1 MSKYCYIYLPFD
13 FAPLHALVAP
23 LRVASFSEM
32 MLNGILRQENSRYN
46 IPMSSLA
53 DKLKALGVKVGT
65 ADLPPSV
72 PPTGRMKT
80 PIHTVIPGGFRQTAR
95 GEAFVSEQ
103 TFGADY
109 HHGSQSILLT
119 SPLDAIA
126 AWAKDPRLS
135 LFPLSSFAFL
145 DTETSGL
152 SGGTGTYAFM
162 VGVGRFEGDDFRL
175 AQFFLRDPSEEPA
188 MLEALIEFLAPARAL
203 VTFNG
208 KAFDAPL
215 LNTRYALHNIP
226 SPIKEFSHLDLL
238 PLSRRLWR
246 DRLTSRTLKNLE
258 VEILDAPRASEEV
271 PGYEIPWLYFDY
283 LRTGDATP
291 LKGVFYHNAM
301 DVVAMAALLSRV
313 AVMLHDPFNG
323 NIHHGLDFIALGK
336 LYEDLGQW
344 ESAARLL
351 EHGLTHDLTEADF
364 GSALERLS
372 HLQKR
377 RGDVGEA
384 VRLWEQA
391 AEQGHIYA
399 HVELAKHYE
408 HRVRDLDEAV
418 RWAKS
423 ALELVKESNL
433 PAYVKKHWREELAHR
448 SERLKK
454 KRKSKNSRNSL

>member
-1 MSKYCYIYLPFD
+1 VDSPKP
-13 FAPLHALVAP
+13 
-23 LRVASFSEM
+23 
-32 MLNGILRQENSRYN
+32 
-46 IPMSSLA
+46 SLA

-65 ADLPPSV
+65 ADLTPRPGSGQAPLKAASV
-72 PPTGRMKT
+72 I
-80 PIHTVIPGGFRQTAR
+80 PIQSVVPGGFRQTAR

-103 TFGADY
+103 VFSADY
-109 HHGSQSILLT
+109 LHGNQSILIT
-119 SPLDAIA
+119 SPLDTIA
-126 AWAKDPRLS
+126 TWAKDPQLS
-135 LFPLSSFAFL
+135 LFPLSSFVFL

-188 MLEALIEFLAPARAL
+188 MLEALIEFLAPCRAL

-215 LNTRYALHNIP
+215 LNTRYALHSIP

-238 PLSRRLWR
+238 PLARRLWR
-246 DRLTSRTLKNLE
+246 DRLPSRALKYLE
-258 VEILDAPRASEEV
+258 ENILEAPRTVEEV

-313 AVMLHDPFNG
+313 TSILHDPFNG
-323 NIHHGLDFIALGK
+323 NVHHGLDFIALGK
-336 LYEDLGQW
+336 LFEDLGRW
-344 ESAARLL
+344 DLAARLF

-364 GSALERLS
+364 GSVVERLS

-377 RGDVGEA
+377 RGDLDEA
-384 VRLWEQA
+384 VRLWEGA
-391 AEQGHIYA
+391 AAQGHIYA
-399 HVELAKHYE
+399 HVELAKHHE
-408 HRVRDLDEAV
+408 HRLRDYDSALQWTA
-418 RWAKS
+418 S
-423 ALELVKESNL
+423 ALELVKSSDL
-433 PAYVKKHWREELAHR
+433 PKYVQKHWKEELSHR
-448 SERLKK
+448 NERLKK
-454 KRKSKNSRNSL
+454 KRKNE